1 MVIPITDVRKGGSN
15 QSTWI
20 HEKLVLK
27 FAAWL
32 SPEFVI
38 LFLYL
43 SHYILINLLLICL
56 VLEAID
62 R

>member
-15 QSTWI
+15 QGTWI

-38 LFLYL
+38 LL
-43 SHYILINLLLICL
+43 SIFVLPYVNQILIDLF
-56 VLEAID
+56 
-62 R
+62 